1 MELHDHASWRITLF
15 NLFLDKAQ
23 GYNEEPMLKK
33 TFKVPDMHCSNCSM
47 RLESIEDEL
56 AGIKEINASYHKQQ
70 MIVEFDETKIT
81 EDQIIAAA
89 KKKGY
94 QAVPA

>member
-1 MELHDHASWRITLF
+1 MI
-15 NLFLDKAQ
+15 
-23 GYNEEPMLKK
+23 KK
-33 TFKVPDMHCSNCSM
+33 TFSVPDMHCTNCSM

-70 MIVEFDETKIT
+70 MIVEYEEAQVTV
-81 EDQIIAAA
+81 EQIIAAA

-94 QAVPA
+94 QAILA